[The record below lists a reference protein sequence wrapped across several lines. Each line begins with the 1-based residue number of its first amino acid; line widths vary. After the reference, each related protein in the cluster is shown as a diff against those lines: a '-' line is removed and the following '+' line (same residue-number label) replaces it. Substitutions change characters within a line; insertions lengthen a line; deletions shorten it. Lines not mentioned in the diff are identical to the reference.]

1 MLKSEFYFDLPENL
15 IAQVPIENRIASK
28 LMVLNIENQSI
39 TSTHFESVYDLLN
52 SGDVIVLN
60 DTKVILAR
68 LFGVKNLTGAKIE
81 ILLLKEEAKDT
92 WKALVGNA
100 RAVKL
105 NSEIKISERLS
116 AKCVEVRPA
125 GIRVFKMLYTGNFY
139 EILDEVGNIPLPP
152 YIHTN
157 LQDNDRY
164 QTVYAKNLGS
174 AAAPTAGLHFTNE
187 FLEKLKAK
195 GVIIKYITLHVGLG
209 TFMPVKEDDILDHN
223 MHYEEYEISQDVAD
237 CLNMAKSNGNKIVA
251 VGSTSVRTLESNYA
265 LNNTF
270 KAEKTATNIFIYPG
284 KKLLA
289 IDAMITNFHLPES
302 TLIMLV
308 SAFAGYDLI
317 MKAYRQA
324 VVEKYRFFSFGDA
337 MWISWQTKK
346 ITIIICH
353 KKKLRK

>member
-1 MLKSEFYFDLPENL
+1 MLKKEFYFDLPENL
-15 IAQVPIENRIASK
+15 IAQIPIENRTASK
-28 LMVLNIENQSI
+28 LMILNREKQTIA
-39 TSTHFESVYDLLN
+39 STHFESVYDLVN
-52 SGDVIVLN
+52 AGDVIVLN

-68 LFGVKNLTGAKIE
+68 LFGVKIPTGAKIE

-92 WKALVGNA
+92 WKTLVGNA
-100 RAVKL
+100 RAIKL
-105 NSEIKISERLS
+105 DTQVKISERLS
-116 AKCVEVRPA
+116 VKCVEVRPA

-152 YIHTN
+152 YIHAK

-174 AAAPTAGLHFTNE
+174 AAAPTAGLHFTTE

-209 TFMPVKEDDILDHN
+209 TFMPVKEDDILNHN
-223 MHYEEYEISQDVAD
+223 MHSEEYEISQDVAD
-237 CLNMAKSNGNKIVA
+237 VLNLAKSNGNKIIA
-251 VGSTSVRTLESNYA
+251 VGSTSVRTLESNFVK
-265 LNNTF
+265 NNSFT
-270 KAEKTATNIFIYPG
+270 AERSATNIFIYPG

-308 SAFAGYDLI
+308 SAFAGYDLT
-317 MKAYRQA
+317 MQAYKQA
-324 VVEKYRFFSFGDA
+324 VLEEYRFFSFGDA
-337 MWISWQTKK
+337 MWIS
-346 ITIIICH
+346 
-353 KKKLRK
+353 